1 MATLKEIAD
10 KLNVSITT
18 VSRVLNFDTTL
29 SVGDDIRK
37 QIIETASDMNYKT
50 PRNRMRLKSRN
61 KPNIAV
67 IHWYNSSEEVDD
79 PYYIQIRRGIEQLAA
94 KSNINTLLIY
104 KGDHGYQLEGLADMQ
119 GIICIGKFSN
129 EQIDEFLRISSNI
142 VFVDS
147 SPNEELFDSIV
158 IDFHTAVREILTYL
172 LNQGYKKIGYIGGIE
187 YIGNNI
193 RLGERRELV
202 FRDYLFQRGKLDS
215 DFIHVGN
222 FSCESGY
229 NLMKQALEKPKRAEV
244 YFCASDAIAI
254 GALRA
259 IHEAGL
265 KIPEDIGITGF
276 NDNPMSQYTYP
287 PLSSVHV
294 YTEFMGEQALE
305 SLVGRIEGR
314 TLPIK
319 KVVPTKIII
328 RDTLK

>member
-104 KGDHGYQLEGLADMQ
+104 KGDHGYQLEGLSDMQ

-129 EQIDEFLRISSNI
+129 EQIDAFLHISPNI

>member
-18 VSRVLNFDTTL
+18 VSRVLNFDTSL

-37 QIIETASDMNYKT
+37 QIIETASDLNYKT

-61 KPNIAV
+61 KLNIAV

-94 KSNINTLLIY
+94 KSNINTVLVY
-104 KGDHGYQLEGLADMQ
+104 KGDHGYQMEDLVDIQ
-119 GIICIGKFSN
+119 GIICIGKFSK
-129 EQIDEFLRISSNI
+129 EQIDSFLAFSTNI

-202 FRDYLFQRGKLDS
+202 FRDYLFQRGMLDL
-215 DFIHVGN
+215 DYIHVGS

-229 NLMKQALEKPKRAEV
+229 NLMKQALESQKRAQV

-305 SLVGRIEGR
+305 SLVDRIEGR